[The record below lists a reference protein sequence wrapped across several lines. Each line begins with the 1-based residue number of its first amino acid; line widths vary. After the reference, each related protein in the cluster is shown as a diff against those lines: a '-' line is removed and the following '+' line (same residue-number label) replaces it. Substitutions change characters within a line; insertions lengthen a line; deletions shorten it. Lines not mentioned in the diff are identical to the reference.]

1 MLHTTEDFAKRYE
14 AMSDDELLQIVSD
27 RANLVDQAA
36 EALEA
41 EIGRRGLS
49 NGQRTP
55 YAEGAASPTE
65 SSVPAPPRSPRWA
78 RGLIFAGY
86 GIASLIFLLAVF
98 ASRLNPEQASRFSEA
113 ATGIARG
120 LRPHVFCAF
129 SARLKPCPDT
139 KPAAPGGAASN
150 HRRSGDCDSRE
161 YEQR

>member
-113 ATGIARG
+113 ATGMCIKGTLALWVGTELVAGRRLTIKATLVIATILYALG
-120 LRPHVFCAF
+120 VGVFSLF
-129 SARLKPCPDT
+129 LLS
-139 KPAAPGGAASN
+139 
-150 HRRSGDCDSRE
+150 
-161 YEQR
+161 Q